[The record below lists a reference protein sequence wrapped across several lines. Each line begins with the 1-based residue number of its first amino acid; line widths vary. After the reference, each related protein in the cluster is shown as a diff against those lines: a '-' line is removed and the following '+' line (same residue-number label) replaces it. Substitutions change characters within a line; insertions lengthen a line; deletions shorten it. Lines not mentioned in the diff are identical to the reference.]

1 MKTWITVLAVL
12 GAICGLASGFIVTFA
27 GELFSEAD
35 MSNDGAGVFWASFFA
50 FVLAFTSWKWK
61 KASGIGLIII
71 SIYGFV
77 ANGLFFTLAFLFL
90 ITAGLMAVFSKKKE
104 AAKVQL

>member
-12 GAICGLASGFIVTFA
+12 GAIFGLISGFLVTMG

-50 FVLAFTSWKWK
+50 FVFAFTSWKWRK
-61 KASGIGLIII
+61 ISGIALVIIAC
-71 SIYGFV
+71 YGFY

-90 ITAGLMAVFSKKKE
+90 IVAGLMAVFSKKKVQKTVE
-104 AAKVQL
+104 A